1 MGTDEVLP
9 AVTDAKKGRLSMQEG
24 ATDVLESL
32 GLSEAF
38 SQLGEAI
45 GDGASVEDVF
55 RTIPDNTGG
64 LFKLIWMLENGGA
77 LIRENGSSE
86 STIAEALKKSVHTLE
101 QEGSTPEPVDASTAR
116 SSESA
121 SSSSR
126 KKTASDPVGMD
137 LNEEIAAAHAERMGQ
152 DFYSFL
158 GISPASPR
166 KDVDKAC
173 KGLAQKWRAADS
185 SAGLTAESRK
195 ILKDL
200 LAGVQLVW
208 RTLTDPK
215 HKREYDRRLD
225 MGRAPKVEIRVSRG
239 SAKLPPK
246 TSKMSS
252 SKRKAEPNPPVG
264 SQGPGEKGRE
274 LINKG
279 QFKEAAN
286 ILEAARVENPSDPS
300 ILADLG
306 WARWKARIWGQEEDA
321 PEEFLRLALTFEPQN
336 VRALEFMARIAIDKG
351 EKEKAQKILKRILK
365 ITPSSDWARS
375 ALLSLQ
381 KGQRS
386 ETVTRKRGF
395 WRDKG
400 DK

>member
-1 MGTDEVLP
+1 ME
-9 AVTDAKKGRLSMQEG
+9 
-24 ATDVLESL
+24 
-32 GLSEAF
+32 
-38 SQLGEAI
+38 
-45 GDGASVEDVF
+45 
-55 RTIPDNTGG
+55 
-64 LFKLIWMLENGGA
+64 
-77 LIRENGSSE
+77 
-86 STIAEALKKSVHTLE
+86 
-101 QEGSTPEPVDASTAR
+101 
-116 SSESA
+116 
-121 SSSSR
+121 
-126 KKTASDPVGMD
+126 
-137 LNEEIAAAHAERMGQ
+137 Q
-152 DFYSFL
+152 DFYTFL

-173 KGLAQKWRAADS
+173 KTLAQKWRAADS
-185 SAGLTAESRK
+185 SSGLTADSRRL
-195 ILKDL
+195 LKDL

-225 MGRAPKVEIRVSRG
+225 MGRAPKVEIRGSRG
-239 SAKLPPK
+239 GAKLPPK
-246 TSKMSS
+246 TSKISS
-252 SKRKAEPNPPVG
+252 AARKSEQKPSAVP
-264 SQGPGEKGRE
+264 QGPVAKGRE

-279 QFKEAAN
+279 QFKDAAK
-286 ILEAARVENPSDPS
+286 ILESARVENPSDPS

-336 VRALEFMARIAIDKG
+336 TRALEFMARISMEKG
-351 EKEKAQKILKRILK
+351 EKEKAQKILKRLLK
-365 ITPSSDWARS
+365 ITPNSDWARS